1 MLTDKL
7 RGMLQAEAEPTLEAE
22 IRALRAAL
30 ETARRGLESAEG
42 GEGDANDVAKMGAL
56 MARLSDSIGRALL
69 AQQKLS
75 SGNDQEARI
84 RAELDHVL
92 RVIER

>member
-7 RGMLQAEAEPTLEAE
+7 REMIQEEVEPTLDAE
-22 IRALRAAL
+22 IGALRVAL
-30 ETARRGLESAEG
+30 GIARCSLESAEQG
-42 GEGDANDVAKMGAL
+42 NGDPGDVAKMGVL
-56 MARLSDSIGRALL
+56 VARLSDSIGRALL
-69 AQQKLS
+69 AQKKLS
-75 SGNDQEARI
+75 SSNDQVAHI

>member
-7 RGMLQAEAEPTLEAE
+7 REMIQEEVEPTLDAE
-22 IRALRAAL
+22 IRALQAAL
-30 ETARRGLESAEG
+30 AMARRNMESAEEG
-42 GEGDANDVAKMGAL
+42 NGEAGDVAKMGAL
-56 MARLSDSIGRALL
+56 IARLSDSIGRALL

-75 SGNDQEARI
+75 SGKDPVARI

>member
-7 RGMLQAEAEPTLEAE
+7 REMMQEEVEPTLDAE
-22 IRALRAAL
+22 IEALRAAL
-30 ETARRGLESAEG
+30 RMVRRNMESAED
-42 GEGDANDVAKMGAL
+42 ENGDAGDVAKMGAL
-56 MARLSDSIGRALL
+56 VARLSDSIGRALL
-69 AQQKLS
+69 AQKKLS
-75 SGNDQEARI
+75 SGNDQVARI